1 MSLIVAFGLMMTCF
15 LASTLAQKGDWRLL
29 KPTNSVTIRQSGG
42 SFCANHLVGEF
53 VEHLEDCHMF
63 YLCVEN
69 GDAVL
74 ASCPPTML
82 FNSESRLC
90 DTAGNVRCRNGTNNG
105 TPSGNGGGDG
115 DGAGDSDPN
124 NMVTDA
130 ATYCAA
136 TQTQQQQ
143 SSDRIVYVGSSSS
156 CSKYYICYY
165 GQAILQECSSQL
177 HWNAMTGKCDI
188 PERAQCTLGAQEE
201 QEEQR
206 PPNGNSNNSQGGAI
220 SNDLI
225 HCPAYGQH
233 LYPHMQR
240 CEFFIYCVK
249 GHASLQQC
257 PFYYFFDIAT
267 KSCQWSRTALCV
279 RDLNLTPLIK

>member
-1 MSLIVAFGLMMTCF
+1 LSFTVSIYLMGSL
-15 LASTLAQKGDWRLL
+15 LL
-29 KPTNSVTIRQSGG
+29 VSGQRNWKLSKPTNSVTIRQSGG
-42 SFCANHLVGEF
+42 RICANHLVGEF
-53 VEHLEDCHMF
+53 VEHAEDCHMF
-63 YLCVEN
+63 YLCVDN

-90 DTAGNVRCRNGTNNG
+90 DAASNVRCRNATDSSGESNPPGTEANDLN
-105 TPSGNGGGDG
+105 S
-115 DGAGDSDPN
+115 
-124 NMVTDA
+124 MVTDVD
-130 ATYCAA
+130 TYCATVA
-136 TQTQQQQ
+136 QQQ

-156 CSKYYICYY
+156 CTKYYICYY

-177 HWNAMTGKCDI
+177 HWNAMTGKCDV

-201 QEEQR
+201 ER
-206 PPNGNSNNSQGGAI
+206 PSSGSSTFGPSGAL
-220 SNDLI
+220 SSDLI
-225 HCPAYGQH
+225 HCPPYGQH

-249 GHASLQQC
+249 GHASLQRC
-257 PFYYFFDIAT
+257 PFYYFFDIST

-279 RDLNLTPLIK
+279 RDLNLIPEIK

>member
-1 MSLIVAFGLMMTCF
+1 MKLNTGLYLMISCV
-15 LASTLAQKGDWRLL
+15 LGSAQRNLKLW

-42 SFCANHLVGEF
+42 GFCANHVAGDF
-53 VEHLEDCHMF
+53 VEHAEDCHMF

-90 DTAGNVRCRNGTNNG
+90 DAAGNVKCRNGTDTSMEN
-105 TPSGNGGGDG
+105 TSPEGGDG
-115 DGAGDSDPN
+115 DLN

-130 ATYCAA
+130 ATYCS
-136 TQTQQQQ
+136 TLMEQQ
-143 SSDRIVYVGSSSS
+143 SSERIVYVGSSSS

-177 HWNAMTGKCDI
+177 HWNAVTGKCDV
-188 PERAQCTLGAQEE
+188 PDRAQCTLGG
-201 QEEQR
+201 R
-206 PPNGNSNNSQGGAI
+206 DDDLPSGGSSSFQPGGSI
-220 SNDLI
+220 SSDLI
-225 HCPAYGQH
+225 HCPPYGQH

-279 RDLNLTPLIK
+279 RDLNLAPLIK

>member
-1 MSLIVAFGLMMTCF
+1 MMLNTALYL
-15 LASTLAQKGDWRLL
+15 LASCVLVSTQGIWKPS

-42 SFCANHLVGEF
+42 GFCANHLVGEF
-53 VEHLEDCHMF
+53 VEHAEDCHMF

-90 DTAGNVRCRNGTNNG
+90 DAAGNVKCREGTDTSTES
-105 TPSGNGGGDG
+105 TPNSGGDG
-115 DGAGDSDPN
+115 DPN
-124 NMVTDA
+124 NIVTDA
-130 ATYCAA
+130 ATYCASLME
-136 TQTQQQQ
+136 QQ

-156 CSKYYICYY
+156 CNKYYICYY

-177 HWNAMTGKCDI
+177 HWNAVTAKCDV
-188 PERAQCTLGAQEE
+188 PEKAQCSLVGQEDS
-201 QEEQR
+201 
-206 PPNGNSNNSQGGAI
+206 PSNGNSNFPS
-220 SNDLI
+220 SDLI

-257 PFYYFFDIAT
+257 PFYYYFDIAT

-279 RDLNLTPLIK
+279 RDLNLATLIK

>member
-1 MSLIVAFGLMMTCF
+1 LVFYVILSCCLLVSGQRI
-15 LASTLAQKGDWRLL
+15 WRPS

-42 SFCANHLVGEF
+42 AICSNHLVGEF
-53 VEHLEDCHMF
+53 VEHAEDCHMF

-90 DTAGNVRCRNGTNNG
+90 DAASSVRCRNVTDNGNSVENNLA
-105 TPSGNGGGDG
+105 GDG
-115 DGAGDSDPN
+115 NSDLN

-130 ATYCAA
+130 ATYCG
-136 TQTQQQQ
+136 TLKQEQ
-143 SSDRIVYVGSSSS
+143 SGDRIVYVGSSSS

-177 HWNAMTGKCDI
+177 HWNTMTGKCDV
-188 PERAQCTLGAQEE
+188 PERAQCTLGAQGEVE
-201 QEEQR
+201 LGGSSS
-206 PPNGNSNNSQGGAI
+206 PSANSNFGPSAAL
-220 SNDLI
+220 SSDLI

-249 GHASLQQC
+249 GHASLQRC
-257 PFYYFFDIAT
+257 PFYYFFDIST

-279 RDLNLTPLIK
+279 RDLNLARQIK

>member
-1 MSLIVAFGLMMTCF
+1 MMLNTAIYMMMICL
-15 LASTLAQKGDWRLL
+15 LASAQTSWKPW

-42 SFCANHLVGEF
+42 SFCTNHLVGEF
-53 VEHLEDCHMF
+53 VEHAEDCHMF
-63 YLCVEN
+63 YLCVDN

-82 FNSESRLC
+82 FNSESKLC
-90 DTAGNVRCRNGTNNG
+90 DAAANVKCRNGTDSVEI
-105 TPSGNGGGDG
+105 PPLESGD
-115 DGAGDSDPN
+115 DDTN

-130 ATYCAA
+130 ATYCA
-136 TQTQQQQ
+136 TVMQQQ
-143 SSDRIVYVGSSSS
+143 SSERIVYVGSSSS
-156 CSKYYICYY
+156 CGKYYICYY

-177 HWNAMTGKCDI
+177 HWNAMTGKCDV
-188 PERAQCTLGAQEE
+188 PQRAQCTLGGQEE
-201 QEEQR
+201 
-206 PPNGNSNNSQGGAI
+206 PPANGNSNTQSGGSI
-220 SNDLI
+220 SSDLI

-233 LYPHMQR
+233 LYPHMRR

-279 RDLNLTPLIK
+279 RDLNLTPQIK

>member
-1 MSLIVAFGLMMTCF
+1 MRIYWFPAFYLIVNCL
-15 LASTLAQKGDWRLL
+15 LATAQLTWRPS
-29 KPTNSVTIRQSGG
+29 KPTNSVTIRQSG
-42 SFCANHLVGEF
+42 SRICANHLVGEF
-53 VEHLEDCHMF
+53 VEHAEDCHMF

-90 DTAGNVRCRNGTNNG
+90 DSATNVKCRNETDPIE
-105 TPSGNGGGDG
+105 TPPFDGGNGDG
-115 DGAGDSDPN
+115 DQN

-130 ATYCAA
+130 ATYCS
-136 TQTQQQQ
+136 TLVEQQQ

-156 CSKYYICYY
+156 CRKYYICYY

-188 PERAQCTLGAQEE
+188 PERAQCTVGGQEDM
-201 QEEQR
+201 
-206 PPNGNSNNSQGGAI
+206 PTNGNSGFPSGGTAI
-220 SNDLI
+220 SSDLI

-267 KSCQWSRTALCV
+267 KSCQWSRTAQCV
-279 RDLNLTPLIK
+279 RDLNLAPLIK